1 MTKSNIR
8 LHAHLFT
15 LSPQGIRGSSGLIL
29 FLCLLCLISIS
40 SPLMG
45 EEKSSSIEQFFKANE
60 YYRKENYTEAIGHY
74 LDLVRQGYGDPYIFY
89 NLGNAYFKK
98 GELGKAI
105 LYYEKARLL
114 LPRDDDIRKNL
125 AYADSLTVD
134 KIEITSSALF
144 SLWERGTEFLTLN
157 ELTMIFTGIYLA
169 LILLGILMIWKKETI
184 VRKRLFRF
192 LILFTVMFILAG
204 GILFYR
210 IYEFKVAQSGVITS
224 RAVEVKSGPEPNL
237 ATLFSLHEGT
247 TFSIHQQRGD
257 WLQITLKNG
266 LIGWLQSK
274 DIQKISF

>member
-1 MTKSNIR
+1 MTRSDIPVRDR
-8 LHAHLFT
+8 LYKCCA
-15 LSPQGIRGSSGLIL
+15 GLLL
-29 FLCLLCLISIS
+29 FLLCIVSASLAQVGAPVAPIEES
-40 SPLMG
+40 SA
-45 EEKSSSIEQFFKANE
+45 IEHFYQANE
-60 YYRKENYTEAIGHY
+60 CYRKENYAGAIGHY
-74 LDLVRQGYGDPYIFY
+74 LDLIRQGYGDPSLFY

-125 AYADSLTVD
+125 AYANSLTVD
-134 KIEITSSALF
+134 RIEVKSSGLISF
-144 SLWERGTEFLTLN
+144 YERIAGFLSLN
-157 ELTMIFTGIYLA
+157 ELTLIVSGIYFA
-169 LILLGILMIWKKETI
+169 LIFLGILIIWKKDAA
-184 VRKRLFRF
+184 VRKRLFRL
-192 LILFTVMFILAG
+192 LILSSAIFILAG

-210 IYEFKVAQSGVITS
+210 IYELKAAQSGVITS
-224 RAVEVKSGPEPNL
+224 KAVEIKSGPEENL